1 MFFYRFKAH
10 YNKNVEGLH
19 IKHSNSRYHF
29 VTSQFITSM
38 ILFALGSVCFGC
50 KWFQEI
56 IFRKIGCLVGFENR
70 IFRKSFLFDRKK
82 EALTIEIH
90 FHSYFHFKWFPE
102 RERERRESPDHAF
115 DITDEPRAPI
125 QRSHAPDYTDLVNH
139 SIVPIAPRRS
149 ISPSTHQS
157 LSLCVILIFVAI
169 VVVW

>member
-19 IKHSNSRYHF
+19 IKHSNSRYHS

-70 IFRKSFLFDRKK
+70 IFRKSFSFDRKK
-82 EALTIEIH
+82 EALTTETH
-90 FHSYFHFKWFPE
+90 FRSYFHFKWFPDRE
-102 RERERRESPDHAF
+102 RERERERTRGRRGSPDHAF
-115 DITDEPRAPI
+115 NVASEPRALVR
-125 QRSHAPDYTDLVNH
+125 RSHALDL
-139 SIVPIAPRRS
+139 
-149 ISPSTHQS
+149 QS
-157 LSLCVILIFVAI
+157 NNCTLQSDDR
-169 VVVW
+169 

>member
-70 IFRKSFLFDRKK
+70 IFRKSFSFDCKK
-82 EALTIEIH
+82 EALTTKIL
-90 FHSYFHFKWFPE
+90 FRSYFHFKWFPE
-102 RERERRESPDHAF
+102 REREKEREEEEGAQITPLTSPANPELQSDDHTHQIA
-115 DITDEPRAPI
+115 
-125 QRSHAPDYTDLVNH
+125 LVL
-139 SIVPIAPRRS
+139 SIVAP
-149 ISPSTHQS
+149 
-157 LSLCVILIFVAI
+157 C
-169 VVVW
+169 